1 MSRPV
6 TTAGPVIENPLSGE
20 RIVIRETGAETG
32 SRLLTWELSLAPGGA
47 VTVPPDTVH
56 HFANAGPGT
65 ARLAVETRP
74 ALAMEAM
81 LRTAAALAQE
91 QHAAGRRFGSALI
104 WSVDGAP

>member
-1 MSRPV
+1 MPSAHAHPSQEERFRVLVGRMRFRVAGRPMAV
-6 TTAGPVIENPLSGE
+6 GPGE
-20 RIVIRETGAETG
+20 
-32 SRLLTWELSLAPGGA
+32 A
-47 VTVPPDTVH
+47 VPVPPDTVH